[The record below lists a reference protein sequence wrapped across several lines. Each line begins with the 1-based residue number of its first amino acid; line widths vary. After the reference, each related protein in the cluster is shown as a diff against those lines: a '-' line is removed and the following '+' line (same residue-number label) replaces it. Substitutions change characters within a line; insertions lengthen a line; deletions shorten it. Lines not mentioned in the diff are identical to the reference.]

1 MSLIQW
7 AFEKILP
14 EYIFEQGK
22 EDKTIGLYI
31 LNLWKLE
38 KKKGGRGEDRG
49 WLRGCLDERTQPD

>member
-38 KKKGGRGEDRG
+38 KKR
-49 WLRGCLDERTQPD
+49 RTRRRQGVVEGVLG

>member
-22 EDKTIGLYI
+22 EDIINRIVHFELAEIG
-31 LNLWKLE
+31 
-38 KKKGGRGEDRG
+38 KKGGRGEDRG
-49 WLRGCLDERTQPD
+49 WLRGCLDESTQPD